1 MPRGPIPPRIPR
13 SFAGSLAEISV
24 PKSSPDATSQTPG
37 PLPAA
42 EWATLHR
49 LMQIYLSRDTES
61 AEIRARLVQWV
72 TFVSPWLMAV
82 NIASAILLAL
92 TLPAAVAPWLR
103 WAWCGAVCAL
113 CTLGLA
119 GWLRHRAKRPTR
131 VSPAVV
137 RKSAIHAGVL
147 SALWAALPWTIFPDA
162 APSAQIL
169 IAGVMLGM
177 VAGGGFVLT
186 PLAPAAIVFTAIIGV
201 STSAAVAQMR
211 DPMAAL
217 LSALMAGYTGI
228 TIAAVILGARRSAGA
243 LRAERESER
252 QGQLVA
258 LLLKDFESQ
267 SADVMWETDAS
278 GRLVRITPK
287 LAALMRLDG
296 DAAGRRSLLGWF
308 EQQSRDA
315 EGQQA
320 LAQLR
325 QAFGSGQAFRQRG
338 IPVSAGGARR
348 RWAITARP
356 LVDESGVDQ
365 GWRGVITDITLEHDA
380 QSRMQQLALVDSLT
394 GLANR
399 TQLRDKLQLKLD
411 AAAARPA
418 ALLCMNMDHFK
429 RINDMFGHAA
439 GDAVLRETARRLRK
453 LARASDVVARAGGDV
468 FAVLLDDIHGEDDA
482 LRFGQRIVAELS
494 RGYPSDAGLISS
506 SASVGVV
513 TIPAHGTTVDELL
526 ANADLALS
534 TAKAAGRS
542 RAEMFHADMGE
553 RLRLRMT
560 MERDLRQAVARN
572 ELRLH
577 WQPQVDTAQWR
588 VSGCEALL
596 RWQHTELG
604 LIPPMN
610 FIPMAEE
617 TGLIVEL
624 GEWVL
629 NEACRV
635 GARKL
640 QGLTVAVNVSPIQ
653 VVRDDFVLMVR
664 KAPAASGLPAQRLEI
679 EITESLFIDASPKA
693 LRNLETLRQMGI
705 HVALDDF
712 GTGYSSLAYLRQF
725 PFDTLKIDRAFVR
738 ELVTQ
743 HDARAI
749 VRSIVELASALGMS
763 TVAEGVEEPA
773 QFELLRRA
781 GCQAVQGFLIARPM
795 PIDQVLEM
803 MESWAMQRAPR
814 SDSVPDSVF
823 APLGDTEPGELRE
836 MGGDAIH

>member
-1 MPRGPIPPRIPR
+1 
-13 SFAGSLAEISV
+13 V
-24 PKSSPDATSQTPG
+24 PHASSNATSHAPG
-37 PLPAA
+37 PLPSA
-42 EWATLHR
+42 EWSTWRR
-49 LMQIYLSRDTES
+49 LVQVYLSRDTES

-72 TFVSPWLMAV
+72 TFVSPWLMGA
-82 NIASAILLAL
+82 NIVSSLLLAL
-92 TLPAAVAPWLR
+92 TLPVAVAPGLR
-103 WAWCGAVCAL
+103 WSWCGAICAL
-113 CTLGLA
+113 CAMGLA
-119 GWLRHRAKRPTR
+119 GWLRHRRKVPTR
-131 VSPAVV
+131 VSPSVV
-137 RKSAIHAGVL
+137 RKAMLHAGL
-147 SALWAALPWTIFPDA
+147 LAALWAALPWTIFPNGT
-162 APSAQIL
+162 APVQIL
-169 IAGVMLGM
+169 IAGVMLGF

-186 PLAPAAIVFTAIIGV
+186 PLAPAALVFAAIIGG
-201 STSAAVAQMR
+201 SSSAAIARMN
-211 DPMAAL
+211 DPMALVLA
-217 LSALMAGYTGI
+217 ALMAGYTI
-228 TIAAVILGARRSAGA
+228 VTCAAVILGARRSAGA
-243 LRAERESER
+243 LRSEREAER

-278 GRLVRITPK
+278 GRLVRISPK
-287 LAALMRLDG
+287 LSALMRLDDG
-296 DAAGRRSLLGWF
+296 PAGQRRSLLGWF
-308 EQQSRDA
+308 EKQAHDA
-315 EGQQA
+315 EHKQA
-320 LAQLR
+320 LTQLR
-325 QAFGSGQAFRQRG
+325 QAFGLGQAFRQRG
-338 IPVSAGGARR
+338 IPVAVGGAQR
-348 RWAITARP
+348 RWSITARP
-356 LVDESGVDQ
+356 LVDEVGADQ
-365 GWRGVITDITLEHDA
+365 GWRGVITDITMEHDA

-399 TQLRDKLQLKLD
+399 TQLRDRLQLKLD
-411 AAAARPA
+411 TAGHRPA

-429 RINDMFGHAA
+429 RVNDMFGHAA
-439 GDAVLRETARRLRK
+439 GDRVLREAARRLRK
-453 LARASDVVARAGGDV
+453 LVRASDVVARAGGDE
-468 FAVLLDDIHGEDDA
+468 FAVLLDDIPGPDEA
-482 LRFGQRIVAELS
+482 LRFGQRIVAELN
-494 RGYPSDAGLISS
+494 RGFSSDAGLISS

-513 TIPAHGTTVDELL
+513 TIPTHGSTVDELL

-534 TAKAAGRS
+534 TAKAGGRS
-542 RAEMFHADMGE
+542 RVEMFHPDMGE

-577 WQPQVDTAQWR
+577 WQPQVDTREWR
-588 VSGCEALL
+588 VNGCEALL
-596 RWQHTELG
+596 RWQHADLG

-635 GARKL
+635 GAQRL
-640 QGLTVAVNVSPIQ
+640 PGLTVAVNVSPIQ
-653 VVRDDFVLMVR
+653 VVRDDFVMVVR
-664 KAPAASGLPAQRLEI
+664 KALAAGGLPAQHLEI

-749 VRSIVELASALGMS
+749 VRSIVELAAALGMS

-773 QFELLRRA
+773 QYELLRRA
-781 GCQAVQGFLIARPM
+781 GCQGVQGFLIARPM
-795 PIDQVLEM
+795 PIDQVLEL
-803 MESWAMQRAPR
+803 MESWAMQRAPK
-814 SDSVPDSVF
+814 SDSVPDSIF
-823 APLGDTEPGELRE
+823 APIDDSAPGELRARD
-836 MGGDAIH
+836 GGALH

>member
-1 MPRGPIPPRIPR
+1 MPKP
-13 SFAGSLAEISV
+13 
-24 PKSSPDATSQTPG
+24 SSNAPSQTPG
-37 PLPAA
+37 PLPSA
-42 EWATLHR
+42 EWATWHR
-49 LMQIYLSRDTES
+49 LVQIYLSRDTES
-61 AEIRARLVQWV
+61 AEIRARLVQWM
-72 TFVSPWLMAV
+72 TFVSPWLMGV
-82 NIASAILLAL
+82 NILSATVLAL
-92 TLPAAVAPWLR
+92 SLPVAVAPWLR
-103 WAWCGAVCAL
+103 WVWCGAICAL
-113 CTLGLA
+113 CVLGLA
-119 GWLRHRAKRPTR
+119 GWLRHRSKQPTR
-131 VSPAVV
+131 VSPGVV
-137 RKSAIHAGVL
+137 RKSMVHAGVL
-147 SALWAALPWTIFPDA
+147 SALWSTLPWTIFPGGT
-162 APSAQIL
+162 PSTQIL
-169 IAGVMLGM
+169 IAGVMLGL
-177 VAGGGFVLT
+177 VAGGGFVLM
-186 PLAPAAIVFTAIIGV
+186 PLAPAAIVFTTIIGV
-201 STSAAVAQMR
+201 STSAAVAQMH
-211 DPMAAL
+211 DPMALL
-217 LSALMAGYTGI
+217 LSGLMAIYTVV
-228 TIAAVILGARRSAGA
+228 TVAAVLLGARRSAGA
-243 LRAERESER
+243 LRAEREAER

-267 SADVMWETDAS
+267 SADVMWETDSS
-278 GRLVRITPK
+278 GRLVRMTPK

-296 DAAGRRSLLGWF
+296 DAAGKRSLLGWF
-308 EQQSRDA
+308 EQQSRDP
-315 EGQQA
+315 EDKQA

-338 IPVSAGGARR
+338 IPVNVGGARR
-348 RWAITARP
+348 RWAVTARP
-356 LVDESGVDQ
+356 LVDESGADQ
-365 GWRGVITDITLEHDA
+365 GWRGVFTDITLEHDA

-399 TQLRDKLQLKLD
+399 TQLRDKLQFRLD
-411 AAAARPA
+411 SAATKPA

-453 LARASDVVARAGGDV
+453 LVRASDVVARAGGDE
-468 FAVLLDDIHGEDDA
+468 FAVLLDDIHGEEDA
-482 LRFGQRIVAELS
+482 LRFAQRVVAELN

-513 TIPAHGTTVDELL
+513 TLPAHGSTVDELL

-534 TAKAAGRS
+534 TAKAGGRA
-542 RAEMFHADMGE
+542 RAEMFRTDMGE

-560 MERDLRQAVARN
+560 MERDLRQAVARD

-577 WQPQVDTAQWR
+577 WQPQVNAAEWR
-588 VSGCEALL
+588 ICGCEALL

-635 GARKL
+635 GAQKL
-640 QGLTVAVNVSPIQ
+640 PGLTVAVNVSPIQ
-653 VVRDDFVLMVR
+653 VVRDDFVLVVR
-664 KAPAASGLPAQRLEI
+664 KALSASGLPPQRLEI

-705 HVALDDF
+705 RVALDDF

-749 VRSIVELASALGMS
+749 VRSIVELAAALGMT

-773 QFELLRRA
+773 QYELLRRA
-781 GCQAVQGFLIARPM
+781 GCKAVQGFLIARPM
-795 PIDQVLEM
+795 LIDQAVEM
-803 MESWAMQRAPR
+803 LESWAMQRAPQ
-814 SDSVPDSVF
+814 SDSVPDSIF
-823 APLGDTEPGELRE
+823 APLGDTEPNELQPAD
-836 MGGDAIH
+836 GGIVH

>member
-1 MPRGPIPPRIPR
+1 
-13 SFAGSLAEISV
+13 V
-24 PKSSPDATSQTPG
+24 PNSQPDATPYSPS
-37 PLPAA
+37 PLPSA
-42 EWATLHR
+42 EWATWRR
-49 LMQIYLSRDTES
+49 LAQVYLSRDTES

-72 TFVSPWLMAV
+72 TFVSPWLMVV
-82 NIASAILLAL
+82 NIVSAVLLAR
-92 TLPAAVAPWLR
+92 TLPADVAPWLR
-103 WAWCGAVCAL
+103 WSWCVAVCAM

-119 GWLRHRAKRPTR
+119 GWLRHRHKIPTR
-131 VSPAVV
+131 VSPRAV

-147 SALWAALPWTIFPDA
+147 ASLWATLPWTTFA
-162 APSAQIL
+162 HGSPSAQIL
-169 IAGVMLGM
+169 IAGMMLGL

-186 PLAPAAIVFTAIIGV
+186 PLAPAAIAFSVIIGV
-201 STSAAVAQMR
+201 STSAAVAQIH

-217 LSALMAGYTGI
+217 LSGLMAAYTVV
-228 TIAAVILGARRSAGA
+228 TAAAILLGARRSAGA
-243 LRAERESER
+243 LRAEREAER

-267 SADVMWETDAS
+267 SADVMWETDSS
-278 GRLVRITPK
+278 GRLVRVTPK
-287 LAALMRLDG
+287 LTTLMRLDVETMSK
-296 DAAGRRSLLGWF
+296 RTLLGWF
-308 EQQSRDA
+308 EEQSNDPEARHA
-315 EGQQA
+315 VV
-320 LAQLR
+320 QLR

-338 IPVSAGGARR
+338 LPVIVGGARR
-348 RWAITARP
+348 RWSITARP

-365 GWRGVITDITLEHDA
+365 GWRGVITDITMEHDA

-399 TQLRDKLQLKLD
+399 TQLRDKLQLRLD
-411 AAAARPA
+411 TAAGRPS

-439 GDAVLRETARRLRK
+439 GDLVLRETARRLRK
-453 LARASDVVARAGGDV
+453 LVRASDVVARAGGDE
-468 FAVLLDDIHGEDDA
+468 FAIVLDDCVGEEDA
-482 LRFGQRIVAELS
+482 LSFARRVVDELN
-494 RGYPSDAGLISS
+494 RGFSTGSGMIAS

-513 TIPAHGTTVDELL
+513 TIPEHGTTVDELL
-526 ANADLALS
+526 ANADLALG
-534 TAKAAGRS
+534 TAKAGGRA
-542 RAEMFHADMGE
+542 RAEMFRTDMGE

-560 MERDLRQAVARN
+560 MERDLRVAVAKG

-577 WQPQVDTAQWR
+577 WQPQVDTARWR
-588 VSGCEALL
+588 ISGCEALL
-596 RWQHTELG
+596 RWQHADLG

-635 GARKL
+635 GAHKL
-640 QGLTVAVNVSPIQ
+640 PGLMVAVNVSPIQ
-653 VVRDDFVLMVR
+653 LVRDDFVGVVR
-664 KAPAASGLPAQRLEI
+664 KALGASGLPPHLLEI

-693 LRNLETLRQMGI
+693 LKSLETLRQMGI

-749 VRSIVELASALGMS
+749 VRSIVELAAALGMS

-773 QFELLRRA
+773 QYELLRRA
-781 GCQAVQGFLIARPM
+781 GCHGVQGFLIARPM
-795 PIDQVLEM
+795 LIDQVVELL
-803 MESWAMQRAPR
+803 ESWAMQRAPR
-814 SDSVPDSVF
+814 SDSVPDSIF
-823 APLGDTEPGELRE
+823 APLSDTEPGELRAID
-836 MGGDAIH
+836 GDLIS

>member
-1 MPRGPIPPRIPR
+1 VPNLP
-13 SFAGSLAEISV
+13 SSV
-24 PKSSPDATSQTPG
+24 TSPTPS
-37 PLPAA
+37 PLPSA
-42 EWATLHR
+42 EWATWRR
-49 LMQIYLSRDTES
+49 LVQVYLGRDTES

-72 TFVSPWLMAV
+72 TFVSPWLMAA
-82 NIASAILLAL
+82 NIVSAVLLAR
-92 TLPAAVAPWLR
+92 TLPAQVAPWLR
-103 WAWCGAVCAL
+103 WTWCGLICAL
-113 CTLGLA
+113 CVLGLA
-119 GWLRHRAKRPTR
+119 GWLRHRHKLPTR
-131 VSPAVV
+131 VSPSVV
-137 RKSAIHAGVL
+137 RKSALHAGVL
-147 SALWAALPWTIFPDA
+147 SALWAALPWAIFAHGSP
-162 APSAQIL
+162 PAQIL
-169 IAGVMLGM
+169 IAGVMLGL

-186 PLAPAAIVFTAIIGV
+186 PLAPAAIVFTVIIGV
-201 STSAAVAQMR
+201 STSAAVAQIP

-217 LSALMAGYTGI
+217 LSGLMACYTVV
-228 TIAAVILGARRSAGA
+228 TVAAIILGARRSAGA
-243 LRAERESER
+243 LRAEREAER

-287 LAALMRLDG
+287 LTALMRLNG
-296 DAAGRRSLLGWF
+296 DAARHSLPGWF
-308 EQQSRDA
+308 EQQAHDPESS
-315 EGQQA
+315 QA
-320 LAQLR
+320 MAQLR
-325 QAFGSGQAFRQRG
+325 QAFGTGQAFRQRG
-338 IPVSAGGARR
+338 IPVRVGGSQR
-348 RWAITARP
+348 RWSITARP
-356 LVDESGVDQ
+356 LVDEAGVDQ
-365 GWRGVITDITLEHDA
+365 GWRGVITDITMEHDA

-399 TQLRDKLQLKLD
+399 TQLRDKLQLKIAT
-411 AAAARPA
+411 AATKPS

-429 RINDMFGHAA
+429 RVNDMFGHAA
-439 GDAVLRETARRLRK
+439 GDSVLRETARRLRK
-453 LARASDVVARAGGDV
+453 LVRACDVVARAGGDE
-468 FAVLLDDIHGEDDA
+468 FAVLLDDIGSEDDA
-482 LRFGQRIVAELS
+482 LRFGQRIVDELNRAFS
-494 RGYPSDAGLISS
+494 SNSGLINS

-534 TAKAAGRS
+534 TAKAGGRA
-542 RAEMFHADMGE
+542 RAELFRTDMGE

-560 MERDLRQAVARN
+560 MERDLRVAVAKN

-577 WQPQVDTAQWR
+577 WQPQVDTATWH

-596 RWQHTELG
+596 RWQHSELG

-635 GARKL
+635 GAQKL
-640 QGLTVAVNVSPIQ
+640 PGLMVAVNVSAIQ
-653 VVRDDFVLMVR
+653 VVRDDFVQVVR
-664 KAPAASGLPAQRLEI
+664 RALAASSLPPQRLEI

-693 LRNLETLRQMGI
+693 LKNLEILRQMGI
-705 HVALDDF
+705 RVALDDF

-749 VRSIVELASALGMS
+749 VRSIVELAAALGMS

-773 QFELLRRA
+773 QYELLRRA
-781 GCQAVQGFLIARPM
+781 GCSGVQGFLIARPM
-795 PIDQVLEM
+795 PIDQVVEM
-803 MESWAMQRAPR
+803 LESWAMQRAPK
-814 SDSVPDSVF
+814 SDSVPDSIF
-823 APLGDTEPGELRE
+823 APLGDTEPGELTSMDGRRV
-836 MGGDAIH
+836 H

>member
-1 MPRGPIPPRIPR
+1 
-13 SFAGSLAEISV
+13 
-24 PKSSPDATSQTPG
+24 
-37 PLPAA
+37 
-42 EWATLHR
+42 
-49 LMQIYLSRDTES
+49 
-61 AEIRARLVQWV
+61 V
-72 TFVSPWLMAV
+72 TFVSPWLMGANVVSAV
-82 NIASAILLAL
+82 LLAS
-92 TLPAAVAPWLR
+92 TLPVVVAPWLR
-103 WAWCGAVCAL
+103 WSWCGLICAL
-113 CTLGLA
+113 CAIGLA
-119 GWLRHRAKRPTR
+119 GWWRHRNKVPTR
-131 VSPAVV
+131 VSPRVV
-137 RKSAIHAGVL
+137 HKSMWQAGL
-147 SALWAALPWTIFPDA
+147 LAALWAALPWAVFA
-162 APSAQIL
+162 RGSAPAEIL
-169 IAGVMLGM
+169 IAGVMLGL

-186 PLAPAAIVFTAIIGV
+186 PLAPAAIVFIVIIGI
-201 STSAAVAQMR
+201 STSAAVAQIH

-217 LSALMAGYTGI
+217 LAGLMAGYTLV
-228 TIAAVILGARRSAGA
+228 TVAAIILGARRSAGA
-243 LRAERESER
+243 LRAEREAER

-267 SADVMWETDAS
+267 SADVMWETDAA

-287 LAALMRLDG
+287 LVALMRLEG
-296 DAAGRRSLLGWF
+296 DATRRSLPGWF
-308 EQQSRDA
+308 E
-315 EGQQA
+315 EQA
-320 LAQLR
+320 REPESIQAMAQLR
-325 QAFGSGQAFRQRG
+325 QAFGTGQAFRQRG
-338 IPVSAGGARR
+338 IPVVVGGAQR
-348 RWAITARP
+348 RWSITARP
-356 LVDESGVDQ
+356 LVDEAGADQ
-365 GWRGVITDITLEHDA
+365 GWRGVITDITMEHDA

-399 TQLRDKLQLKLD
+399 TQLRDKLQHKID
-411 AAAARPA
+411 TGATRPS

-429 RINDMFGHAA
+429 RVNDMFGHAA
-439 GDAVLRETARRLRK
+439 GDVVLRETARRLRK
-453 LARASDVVARAGGDV
+453 LVRASDVVARAGGDE
-468 FAVLLDDIHGEDDA
+468 FAVLLDDIGSEDDA
-482 LRFGQRIVAELS
+482 LRFGQRIVAELN
-494 RGYPSDAGLISS
+494 RGFSSSSGLINS

-513 TIPAHGTTVDELL
+513 AIPAHGTTVDELL

-534 TAKAAGRS
+534 TAKAGGRA
-542 RAEMFHADMGE
+542 RAEMFRPDMGE

-560 MERDLRQAVARN
+560 MERDLRVAVARN

-577 WQPQVDTAQWR
+577 WQPQVDTATWN

-635 GARKL
+635 GVQKL
-640 QGLTVAVNVSPIQ
+640 PGLMVAVNVSAIQ
-653 VVRDDFVLMVR
+653 VVRDDFVLVVR
-664 KAPAASGLPAQRLEI
+664 KALSASGLPPQRLEI

-693 LRNLETLRQMGI
+693 LKNLETLRQMGI
-705 HVALDDF
+705 RVALDDF

-749 VRSIVELASALGMS
+749 VRSIVELAAALGMS

-773 QFELLRRA
+773 QYELLRRA
-781 GCQAVQGFLIARPM
+781 GCSGVQGFLIARPM

-803 MESWAMQRAPR
+803 LESWAMQRAPK
-814 SDSVPDSVF
+814 SDSVPDSIF
-823 APLGDTEPGELRE
+823 APLGDTEPGELTNADGRRV
-836 MGGDAIH
+836 H

>member
-1 MPRGPIPPRIPR
+1 MPPT
-13 SFAGSLAEISV
+13 SF
-24 PKSSPDATSQTPG
+24 DATPPTPA
-37 PLPAA
+37 PLASA
-42 EWATLHR
+42 EWATWRR
-49 LMQIYLSRDTES
+49 LVQVYQGRDTES

-72 TFVSPWLMAV
+72 TFVSPWLMSV
-82 NIASAILLAL
+82 NIASSLLLAL
-92 TLPAAVAPWLR
+92 MLPVQVAPWLR
-103 WAWCGAVCAL
+103 WAWCGAICGL
-113 CTLGLA
+113 CLLGLA
-119 GWLRHRAKRPTR
+119 GWLRHRRKTPTR
-131 VSPAVV
+131 VSPRVV
-137 RKSAIHAGVL
+137 RKSTVHAGIL
-147 SALWAALPWTIFPDA
+147 SALWATLPWTVFPHA

-169 IAGVMLGM
+169 IAGVMLGL

-186 PLAPAAIVFTAIIGV
+186 PLAPAAIVFSVIIGV
-201 STSAAVAQMR
+201 STTAAVAQMH
-211 DPMAAL
+211 DPLAL
-217 LSALMAGYTGI
+217 LLSGLMAGYTVV
-228 TIAAVILGARRSAGA
+228 TVAAIVLGARRSAGA
-243 LRAERESER
+243 LRAEREAER

-267 SADVMWETDAS
+267 SADVMWETDS
-278 GRLVRITPK
+278 TGRLVRITPK
-287 LAALMRLDG
+287 LSALMRLDG
-296 DAAGRRSLLGWF
+296 DAVGRRSLLAWF
-308 EQQSRDA
+308 EEQNHAA
-315 EGQQA
+315 EDKKA
-320 LAQLR
+320 ILQLR

-338 IPVSAGGARR
+338 ILVTVGGAARC
-348 RWAITARP
+348 WSITARP

-365 GWRGVITDITLEHDA
+365 GWRGVITDITMEHDA

-399 TQLRDKLQLKLD
+399 TQLRDRLQMRLD
-411 AAAARPA
+411 SSAQRPS

-439 GDAVLRETARRLRK
+439 GDTVLRETARRLRK
-453 LARASDVVARAGGDV
+453 LVRASDVVARAGGDE
-468 FAVLLDDIHGEDDA
+468 FAVLLDGIPDGEDA
-482 LRFGQRIVAELS
+482 LRFAQRIVAELN
-494 RGYPSDAGLISS
+494 RGFSTDAGLVSS

-513 TIPAHGTTVDELL
+513 AIPAHGTTVDELL

-534 TAKAAGRS
+534 TAKAGGRA
-542 RAEMFHADMGE
+542 RAEMFRTDMGE

-560 MERDLRQAVARN
+560 MERDLRQAVARK

-577 WQPQVDTAQWR
+577 WQPQVNTARWQI
-588 VSGCEALL
+588 SGCEALL

-635 GARKL
+635 GAHKL
-640 QGLTVAVNVSPIQ
+640 PGLMVAVNVSPIQ

-664 KAPAASGLPAQRLEI
+664 KALSASGLPPQRLEI

-705 HVALDDF
+705 RVALDDF

-773 QFELLRRA
+773 QYELLRRA
-781 GCQAVQGFLIARPM
+781 GCQGVQGFLIARPM
-795 PIDQVLEM
+795 LIDQVVEM
-803 MESWAMQRAPR
+803 IESWAMQRAPK
-814 SDSVPDSVF
+814 SDGVPDSIF
-823 APLGDTEPGELRE
+823 APLGDTEPGELRP
-836 MGGDAIH
+836 MDGAIGH

>member
-1 MPRGPIPPRIPR
+1 MPH
-13 SFAGSLAEISV
+13 
-24 PKSSPDATSQTPG
+24 SPSKATSPTPS
-37 PLPAA
+37 PLPSA
-42 EWATLHR
+42 EWATWRR
-49 LMQIYLSRDTES
+49 LVQVYLSRDTES

-72 TFVSPWLMAV
+72 TFVSPWLMGANIVSAV
-82 NIASAILLAL
+82 LLAR
-92 TLPAAVAPWLR
+92 TLPAEVAPWMR
-103 WAWCGAVCAL
+103 WTWCGLICAL
-113 CTLGLA
+113 GGLGLMA
-119 GWLRHRAKRPTR
+119 WLRHRHKVPTR
-131 VSPAVV
+131 VSPRVV
-137 RKSAIHAGVL
+137 HKSVWQAGL
-147 SALWAALPWTIFPDA
+147 LAALWAALPWAIFGHGSP
-162 APSAQIL
+162 PAQIL
-169 IAGVMLGM
+169 IAGVMLGL

-186 PLAPAAIVFTAIIGV
+186 PLAPAAIVFTVIIGV
-201 STSAAVAQMR
+201 STSAAVAQIN

-217 LSALMAGYTGI
+217 LAGLMAGYTLV
-228 TIAAVILGARRSAGA
+228 TVAAIILGARRSAGA
-243 LRAERESER
+243 LRSEREAER

-267 SADVMWETDAS
+267 SADVMWETDAA

-287 LAALMRLDG
+287 LIALMRLKG
-296 DAAGRRSLLGWF
+296 DATRRSLSGWF
-308 EQQSRDA
+308 EQQARDP
-315 EGQQA
+315 ESIQA
-320 LAQLR
+320 MAQLR
-325 QAFGSGQAFRQRG
+325 QAFGTGQAFRQRG
-338 IPVSAGGARR
+338 IPVLVGGAQR
-348 RWAITARP
+348 RWSITARP
-356 LVDESGVDQ
+356 LVDEAGADQ

-399 TQLRDKLQLKLD
+399 TQLRDKLQLRID
-411 AAAARPA
+411 TAATKPS

-439 GDAVLRETARRLRK
+439 GDVVLRETARRLRK
-453 LARASDVVARAGGDV
+453 LVRASDVVARAGGDE
-468 FAVLLDDIHGEDDA
+468 FAVLLDDIGSEDDA
-482 LRFGQRIVAELS
+482 LRFGQRIVAELN
-494 RGYPSDAGLISS
+494 RGFASSAGLINS

-534 TAKAAGRS
+534 TAKAGGRA

-560 MERDLRQAVARN
+560 MERDLRLAVARN

-577 WQPQVDTAQWR
+577 WQPQVETATWH

-596 RWQHTELG
+596 RWQHSELG

-635 GARKL
+635 GAQKL
-640 QGLTVAVNVSPIQ
+640 PGLMVAVNVSAIQ
-653 VVRDDFVLMVR
+653 VVRDDFVLVVR
-664 KAPAASGLPAQRLEI
+664 KALSASGLPAQRLEI

-693 LRNLETLRQMGI
+693 LKNLETLRQMGI
-705 HVALDDF
+705 RVALDDF

-749 VRSIVELASALGMS
+749 VRSIVELAAALGMS

-773 QFELLRRA
+773 QYELLRRA
-781 GCQAVQGFLIARPM
+781 GCSGVQGFLIARPM

-803 MESWAMQRAPR
+803 LESWAMQRAPK
-814 SDSVPDSVF
+814 SDSVPDSIF
-823 APLGDTEPGELRE
+823 APLGDTEPGELTTSDGRRV
-836 MGGDAIH
+836 H

>member
-1 MPRGPIPPRIPR
+1 MPSSKPAAPSPT
-13 SFAGSLAEISV
+13 
-24 PKSSPDATSQTPG
+24 SSP
-37 PLPAA
+37 LPQA
-42 EWATLHR
+42 EWATWRR
-49 LMQIYLSRDTES
+49 LVQVYQGRDTES

-72 TFVSPWLMAV
+72 TFVSPWLMVV
-82 NIASAILLAL
+82 NILSAALLAWM
-92 TLPAAVAPWLR
+92 LPVPVAPWLR
-103 WAWCGAVCAL
+103 WTWCGLVCAM

-119 GWLRHRAKRPTR
+119 GWLRHRRKTPTR
-131 VSPAVV
+131 VGPSVV

-147 SALWAALPWTIFPDA
+147 AALWATLPWTVFPDGS
-162 APSAQIL
+162 PSAQIL

-186 PLAPAAIVFTAIIGV
+186 PLAPAAVLFTVIIGV
-201 STSAAVAQMR
+201 STSAAVTQYH
-211 DPMAAL
+211 DPLAML
-217 LSALMAGYTGI
+217 LAALMAGYTVVVV
-228 TIAAVILGARRSAGA
+228 AAVILGARRSAGA
-243 LRAERESER
+243 LRAEREAER

-278 GRLVRITPK
+278 GRLVRVTPK
-287 LAALMRLDG
+287 LVALMRLED
-296 DAAGRRSLLGWF
+296 DTARRRSLLGWF
-308 EQQSRDA
+308 EQQARDA
-315 EGQQA
+315 ESTDA
-320 LAQLR
+320 IAQLR
-325 QAFGSGQAFRQRG
+325 QAFATGQAFRQRG
-338 IPVSAGGARR
+338 IPVAVGASQR
-348 RWAITARP
+348 RWSITARP
-356 LVDESGVDQ
+356 LVDEAGGDQ
-365 GWRGVITDITLEHDA
+365 GWRGVITDITMEHDA
-380 QSRMQQLALVDSLT
+380 QSRMLQLALVDSLT

-399 TQLRDKLQLKLD
+399 TQLRDKLQLKLES
-411 AAAARPA
+411 AARKPA
-418 ALLCMNMDHFK
+418 ALLCLNMDHFK
-429 RINDMFGHAA
+429 RVNDMFGHAA

-453 LARASDVVARAGGDV
+453 LVRASDVVARAGGDE
-468 FAVLLDDIHGEDDA
+468 FAVLLDDIASEEDA
-482 LRFGQRIVAELS
+482 LRFGQRVVVELN
-494 RGYPSDAGLISS
+494 RGFSSDAGLINSG
-506 SASVGVV
+506 ASVGVV
-513 TIPAHGTTVDELL
+513 TIPAHGTSVDELL

-534 TAKAAGRS
+534 TAKAGGRA
-542 RAEMFHADMGE
+542 RAELFRTDMGE

-560 MERDLRQAVARN
+560 MERDLRLAVAKN

-596 RWQHTELG
+596 RWQHNDLG

-635 GARKL
+635 GAHKL
-640 QGLTVAVNVSPIQ
+640 PGLMVAVNVSPIQ
-653 VVRDDFVLMVR
+653 VVRDDFVNVVR
-664 KAPAASGLPAQRLEI
+664 KALSASGLPPQRLEI

-705 HVALDDF
+705 RVALDDF

-749 VRSIVELASALGMS
+749 VRSIVDLATALGMS

-773 QFELLRRA
+773 QYELLRRA
-781 GCQAVQGFLIARPM
+781 GCAGVQGFLIARPM
-795 PIDQVLEM
+795 LIDQMVEM
-803 MESWAMQRAPR
+803 LDSWAMQRAPE
-814 SDSVPDSVF
+814 SDSVPDSIF
-823 APLGDTEPGELRE
+823 APLDDTVPGELRT
-836 MGGDAIH
+836 MDGGVIH

>member
-1 MPRGPIPPRIPR
+1 
-13 SFAGSLAEISV
+13 V
-24 PKSSPDATSQTPG
+24 PSSKPAAPSPTSSP
-37 PLPAA
+37 LPQA
-42 EWATLHR
+42 EWATWRR
-49 LMQIYLSRDTES
+49 LVQVYQGRDTES

-72 TFVSPWLMAV
+72 TFVSPWLMVV
-82 NIASAILLAL
+82 NILSAALLAWM
-92 TLPAAVAPWLR
+92 LPVPVAPWLR
-103 WAWCGAVCAL
+103 WTWCGLVCAM
-113 CTLGLA
+113 CTMGLA
-119 GWLRHRAKRPTR
+119 GWLRHRHKTPTR
-131 VSPAVV
+131 VGPSVV

-147 SALWAALPWTIFPDA
+147 AALWATLPWTVFPDGS
-162 APSAQIL
+162 PSAQIL

-186 PLAPAAIVFTAIIGV
+186 PLAPAAVLFTVIIGV
-201 STSAAVAQMR
+201 STSVAVTQYQ
-211 DPMAAL
+211 DPLAML
-217 LSALMAGYTGI
+217 LAALMAGYTVVVA
-228 TIAAVILGARRSAGA
+228 AAVILGARRSAGA
-243 LRAERESER
+243 LRAEREAER

-287 LAALMRLDG
+287 LIALMRLED
-296 DAAGRRSLLGWF
+296 DAARRRSLLGWF
-308 EQQSRDA
+308 EQQARDA
-315 EGQQA
+315 ESTDA
-320 LAQLR
+320 IAQLR
-325 QAFGSGQAFRQRG
+325 QAFATGQAFRQRG
-338 IPVSAGGARR
+338 IPVAVGASQR
-348 RWAITARP
+348 RWSITARP
-356 LVDESGVDQ
+356 LVDEAGGDQ
-365 GWRGVITDITLEHDA
+365 GWRGVITDITMEHDA
-380 QSRMQQLALVDSLT
+380 QSRMLQLALVDSLT

-399 TQLRDKLQLKLD
+399 TQLRDKLQLKLES
-411 AAAARPA
+411 AARKPA
-418 ALLCMNMDHFK
+418 ALLCLNMDHFK
-429 RINDMFGHAA
+429 RVNDMFGHAA

-453 LARASDVVARAGGDV
+453 LVRASDVVARAGGDE
-468 FAVLLDDIHGEDDA
+468 FAVLLDDIASEEDA
-482 LRFGQRIVAELS
+482 LRFGQRVVVELN
-494 RGYPSDAGLISS
+494 RGFSSDAGLINSG
-506 SASVGVV
+506 ASVGVV
-513 TIPAHGTTVDELL
+513 TIPAHGTSVDELL

-534 TAKAAGRS
+534 TAKAGGRA
-542 RAEMFHADMGE
+542 RAELFRTDMGE

-560 MERDLRQAVARN
+560 MERDLRVAVARN

-577 WQPQVDTAQWR
+577 WQPQVDTARWR

-596 RWQHTELG
+596 RWQHTDLG

-635 GARKL
+635 GAHKL
-640 QGLTVAVNVSPIQ
+640 PGLMVAVNVSPIQ
-653 VVRDDFVLMVR
+653 VVRDDFVNVVR
-664 KAPAASGLPAQRLEI
+664 KALSASGLPPQRLEI

-705 HVALDDF
+705 RVALDDF

-749 VRSIVELASALGMS
+749 VRSIVDLATALGMS

-773 QFELLRRA
+773 QYELLRRA
-781 GCQAVQGFLIARPM
+781 GCAGVQGFLIARPM
-795 PIDQVLEM
+795 LIDQMVEM
-803 MESWAMQRAPR
+803 LDSWAMQRAPE
-814 SDSVPDSVF
+814 SDSVPDSIF
-823 APLGDTEPGELRE
+823 APLDDTVPGELRT
-836 MGGDAIH
+836 MDGGVIH

>member
-1 MPRGPIPPRIPR
+1 MPH
-13 SFAGSLAEISV
+13 
-24 PKSSPDATSQTPG
+24 SSSKATSPTPA
-37 PLPAA
+37 PLPSA
-42 EWATLHR
+42 EWATFRR
-49 LMQIYLSRDTES
+49 LVQVYLGQDTES
-61 AEIRARLVQWV
+61 AEIRARLVQWM
-72 TFVSPWLMAV
+72 TFVSPWLMGC
-82 NIASAILLAL
+82 NILSATLLAL
-92 TLPAAVAPWLR
+92 NLRIVVAPWMR
-103 WAWCGAVCAL
+103 WSWCGAICAL
-113 CTLGLA
+113 CVLGLV
-119 GWLRHRAKRPTR
+119 GWLRHRRKVPTR
-131 VSPAVV
+131 VSPSVV
-137 RKSAIHAGVL
+137 RKAMMHAGIL
-147 SALWAALPWTIFPDA
+147 SALWATLPWAVFPNGSDT
-162 APSAQIL
+162 PVQIL
-169 IAGVMLGM
+169 IAGVMLGL

-186 PLAPAAIVFTAIIGV
+186 PLAPAAIVFAAIIGV
-201 STSAAVAQMR
+201 STSAAVAQMH
-211 DPMAAL
+211 DPMAVL
-217 LSALMAGYTGI
+217 LAALMAGYTVV
-228 TIAAVILGARRSAGA
+228 TCAAVVLGARRSAGA
-243 LRAERESER
+243 LRSEREAER

-278 GRLVRITPK
+278 GRFVRITPK
-287 LAALMRLDG
+287 LSALMRMDDD
-296 DAAGRRSLLGWF
+296 DATASRRTLLGWF
-308 EQQSRDA
+308 EKQARDPEQKQS
-315 EGQQA
+315 
-320 LAQLR
+320 LVHLR
-325 QAFGSGQAFRQRG
+325 QAFGLGQAFRQRG
-338 IPVSAGGARR
+338 IPVAVAGSQR
-348 RWAITARP
+348 RWSITARP
-356 LVDESGVDQ
+356 LIDESGAGQ
-365 GWRGVITDITLEHDA
+365 GWRGVITDITMEHDA

-411 AAAARPA
+411 AAGHRPA

-439 GDAVLRETARRLRK
+439 GDTVLREAARRLRK
-453 LARASDVVARAGGDV
+453 LVRASDVVARAGGDE
-468 FAVLLDDIHGEDDA
+468 FAVLLDDIPGEDEA
-482 LRFGQRIVAELS
+482 LRFGQRIVAELN
-494 RGYPSDAGLISS
+494 RGFSSDAGLISS

-513 TIPAHGTTVDELL
+513 TIPAHGATVDELL

-534 TAKAAGRS
+534 TAKAGGRA
-542 RAEMFHADMGE
+542 RVEMFRTDMGE

-577 WQPQVDTAQWR
+577 WQPQVDTREWR
-588 VSGCEALL
+588 ISGCEALL
-596 RWQHTELG
+596 RWQHTDLG

-624 GEWVL
+624 GEWVM

-635 GARKL
+635 GAHKL
-640 QGLTVAVNVSPIQ
+640 TGLTVAVNVSPIQ
-653 VVRDDFVLMVR
+653 VVRDDFVIMVR
-664 KAPAASGLPAQRLEI
+664 KALHASGLPPQRLEI

-773 QFELLRRA
+773 QYELLRRA
-781 GCQAVQGFLIARPM
+781 GCQGVQGFLIARPM
-795 PIDQVLEM
+795 VIDQVLEM
-803 MESWAMQRAPR
+803 IESWAMQRAPK
-814 SDSVPDSVF
+814 SDTVPDSIF
-823 APLGDTEPGELRE
+823 APLDDTASGDLRA
-836 MGGDAIH
+836 MDGGALH